1 LVGYARL
8 RRDVYDGGWLAPG
21 SFRLRGHECKGR
33 ETLGER
39 ESGTAPLEKAV
50 TAYREALKETTR
62 ERAPLDWA
70 MTQMNLGAAL
80 AALGERESGTGKLE
94 EAVAAFNACLAVTAP
109 VWPPKRVQYVE
120 TRRDQTQAE
129 ITRRLAK

>member
-1 LVGYARL
+1 MNLGQA
-8 RRDVYDGGWLAPG
+8 LAG
-21 SFRLRGHECKGR
+21 LRGR
-33 ETLGER
+33 EG
-39 ESGTAPLEKAV
+39 GTGKLEDAV
-50 TAYREALKETTR
+50 AARSAEQHGMAR
-62 ERAPLDWA
+62 ERAPLRWA
-70 MTQMNLGAAL
+70 MTQMNLGIAL